1 MASFGDGG
9 VMNWLAYVLSLLFTG
24 LCAVALSQPN
34 GIEGAH
40 IFLGAI
46 GAVNIFAL
54 GSFFGDK
61 S

>member
-1 MASFGDGG
+1 
-9 VMNWLAYVLSLLFTG
+9 MNWLAYVLSLLFTG